1 MGRRSPFDPLPRIE
15 PPHKSIL
22 QKEVYLKHKYDSSA
36 LLQPFNVSPFKV
48 QVARNSL
55 KVRLTRLI
63 NKGQGLKPRGA
74 LTPKPS
80 LTQTPCCSRCACQLW
95 ARRAKVV
102 PRPISNKR
110 KQAFLRCVPL
120 RPSRALGRF
129 RWPEARETHTSL
141 RAFAFQTAG
150 SQNLDN
156 QGPTSSLIRST

>member
-1 MGRRSPFDPLPRIE
+1 MGRWSPFDPLPRIE

-55 KVRLTRLI
+55 KVRLIRLI

-80 LTQTPCCSRCACQLW
+80 LTHAARAVPASSEHGEPKSCQDLSATNVSKPFCVVCLSVPHALSEGSGDLKRGKPTLPSVPSLSKPQ
-95 ARRAKVV
+95 ARKTSITEV
-102 PRPISNKR
+102 PRHP
-110 KQAFLRCVPL
+110 
-120 RPSRALGRF
+120 
-129 RWPEARETHTSL
+129 
-141 RAFAFQTAG
+141 
-150 SQNLDN
+150 
-156 QGPTSSLIRST
+156 